1 MAGGSTVLDLRL
13 GQTVYIYIYE
23 YTHAHTY
30 TFILDVMKLTI
41 IMS

>member
-1 MAGGSTVLDLRL
+1 MAGGSTVPDLRL
-13 GQTVYIYIYE
+13 GQPVYIYIYE